1 MPELPEVEAV
11 RREIAPAMEG
21 ARFERVLLRRSNLR
35 IPFPRNFAGRL
46 KGQSVRALTR
56 RGKYLLAELSS
67 GDTLIIH
74 LGMSG
79 SFDVSRG
86 AEEGAL
92 QRAPQRHDHVVFR
105 MSSGATVT
113 FNDPRR
119 FGLMDLAACGE
130 LERYPALSAMGPE
143 PLSAAFDAESLARAC
158 RGKKVPLKLALLDQ
172 RVIAGL
178 GNIYASEALHR
189 ARLSPRRRA
198 STIATSTG
206 TPREAS
212 RRLAA
217 AIKAVLNEAIKRT
230 NSDSYRSSRFRVYE
244 RVGAR
249 CRTSRCAGTITRI
262 VQAGRSTFYCPTCQR

>member
-11 RREIAPAMEG
+11 RREIAPAMQG

-46 KGQSVRALTR
+46 KGQSLRALTR
-56 RGKYLLAELSS
+56 RGKYLLGELSS
-67 GDTLIIH
+67 GETLIIH

-79 SFDVSRG
+79 SFDVDRG
-86 AEEGAL
+86 DRE
-92 QRAPQRHDHVVFR
+92 PQRHDHVVFR

-119 FGLMDLAACGE
+119 FGLMDIAARGR
-130 LERYPALSAMGPE
+130 LERYPALGAMGPE
-143 PLSAAFDAESLARAC
+143 PLSAEFDAETLARAC
-158 RGKKVPLKLALLDQ
+158 RGRKVPLKLALLDQ
-172 RVIAGL
+172 RVVAGL

-198 STIATSTG
+198 ATIATPTG
-206 TPREAS
+206 APREAS

-230 NSDSYRSSRFRVYE
+230 ISDSYRSSRFRVYD
-244 RVGAR
+244 RAGAV